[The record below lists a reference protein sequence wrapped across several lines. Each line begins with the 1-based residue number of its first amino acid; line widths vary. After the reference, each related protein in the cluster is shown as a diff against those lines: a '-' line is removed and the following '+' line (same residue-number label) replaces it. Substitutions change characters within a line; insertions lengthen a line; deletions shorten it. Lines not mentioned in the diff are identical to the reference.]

1 LIRSKAVHV
10 QFKSIFPESGKNFR
24 TICSLSVYSKIQ
36 SDGIFR
42 YITVPPLSTNALE
55 LQIII
60 FMMIIAYHNLIV
72 IFNRVVEV
80 LYSIK
85 IDQVSML

>member
-1 LIRSKAVHV
+1 MISSKAVYI
-10 QFKSIFPESGKNFR
+10 QFKSIFAESGKNFH

-36 SDGIFR
+36 SDEIFR
-42 YITVPPLSTNALE
+42 YTTVPPLSTNTPE

-72 IFNRVVEV
+72 IFNRVVDV
-80 LYSIK
+80 LYTIK
-85 IDQVSML
+85 IDLVSML